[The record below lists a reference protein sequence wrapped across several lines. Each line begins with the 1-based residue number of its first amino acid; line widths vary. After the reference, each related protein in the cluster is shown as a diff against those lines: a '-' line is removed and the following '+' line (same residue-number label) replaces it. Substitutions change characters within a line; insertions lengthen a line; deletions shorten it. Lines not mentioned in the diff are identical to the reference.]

1 MPVEL
6 KTYHAY
12 TMAEALAAVKRDLGP
27 AAVILHTR
35 TFHRGG
41 MLGIGRKLI
50 VEVTATAEDAPA
62 GPRMRRVDRALQLKQ
77 VAARSAYRPG
87 PTTDRAAGEIP
98 AEPSRRVAAP
108 GPPRHRRKRSCR
120 TAPGPVQPPKRP
132 DPPPGDP
139 APEIRTTIQR
149 PAEAGPAPG
158 TRVAPVARRFIL
170 TPDKGHQKVVTPPTE
185 ADLVGAGGAASRQ
198 PAPGGGRQAGAEAL
212 EGELVAI
219 RQLVGRVLQ
228 NQVTGAEQPSSEM
241 PQVVF
246 DHYLRLIGQELSEEL
261 ADHIVRQAQQEVG
274 ETGLGDEAAVRESVL
289 RHLAGCVPVADPAV
303 PRQSPDGR
311 PLTIALVGPTG
322 VGKTTTVAK
331 LAASFKLRLGRRV
344 GLITADTYRIAA
356 VDQLRTYAN
365 IVGLPLYVAL
375 TPSDVSQA
383 VHALADQ
390 DVILI
395 DTAGRGHNDGQRL
408 EELGRIVAA
417 ASPHEVHLV
426 LSSTASERVL
436 LQEAQ
441 AFGPVGVH
449 KIVLTKLDEA
459 VSFGMLINVV
469 RQVGKQL
476 SFITTGQEVPDHIE
490 VGRRERLA
498 GLVMG
503 EAIRA

>member
-1 MPVEL
+1 MDL

-27 AAVILHTR
+27 SAVILHTR

-41 MLGIGRKLI
+41 ILGIGRKLI
-50 VEVTATAEDAPA
+50 VEVTATAEEAPA
-62 GPRMRRVDRALQLKQ
+62 RPRRRDGDRALQLKQ
-77 VAARSAYRPG
+77 VAARSAYGPG
-87 PTTDRAAGEIP
+87 PSADRATTE
-98 AEPSRRVAAP
+98 SRTKTGRPVA
-108 GPPRHRRKRSCR
+108 GPPRHRRNRPR
-120 TAPGPVQPPKRP
+120 RAAPEPPPPPKRQ
-132 DPPPGDP
+132 DAPPLDRATPVRAARP
-139 APEIRTTIQR
+139 
-149 PAEAGPAPG
+149 PAEAGPQPATGSP
-158 TRVAPVARRFIL
+158 PVARRFIL
-170 TPDKGHQKVVTPPTE
+170 TPDDGRANRLATLPAASV
-185 ADLVGAGGAASRQ
+185 AGGGSS
-198 PAPGGGRQAGAEAL
+198 GAEAV
-212 EGELVAI
+212 EGELAAI
-219 RQLVGRVLQ
+219 RQLVGQVLR
-228 NQVTGAEQPSSEM
+228 NQVTGGEQPSSEL
-241 PQVVF
+241 PKVLF
-246 DHYLRLIGQELSEEL
+246 DQYLRLIGQELSKDL
-261 ADHIVRQAQQEVG
+261 ADRIVRQAQQEVG
-274 ETGLGDEAAVRESVL
+274 EAGLDDEAAVRETVL
-289 RHLAGCVPVADPAV
+289 RHLAGCVPVAEPAV

-365 IVGLPLYVAL
+365 IIGLPLCVAL

-408 EELGRIVAA
+408 EELARIVAA

-441 AFGPVGVH
+441 AFDPVGVH
-449 KIVLTKLDEA
+449 KIVFTKLDEA
-459 VSFGMLINVV
+459 VSFGMLINVI

-503 EAIRA
+503 EAIGG

>member
-1 MPVEL
+1 MP
-6 KTYHAY
+6 
-12 TMAEALAAVKRDLGP
+12 
-27 AAVILHTR
+27 
-35 TFHRGG
+35 
-41 MLGIGRKLI
+41 
-50 VEVTATAEDAPA
+50 
-62 GPRMRRVDRALQLKQ
+62 
-77 VAARSAYRPG
+77 
-87 PTTDRAAGEIP
+87 
-98 AEPSRRVAAP
+98 
-108 GPPRHRRKRSCR
+108 
-120 TAPGPVQPPKRP
+120 
-132 DPPPGDP
+132 
-139 APEIRTTIQR
+139 
-149 PAEAGPAPG
+149 
-158 TRVAPVARRFIL
+158 
-170 TPDKGHQKVVTPPTE
+170 KV
-185 ADLVGAGGAASRQ
+185 L
-198 PAPGGGRQAGAEAL
+198 
-212 EGELVAI
+212 
-219 RQLVGRVLQ
+219 
-228 NQVTGAEQPSSEM
+228 
-241 PQVVF
+241 F
-246 DHYLRLIGQELSEEL
+246 DQYLRLIGQELSKDL
-261 ADHIVRQAQQEVG
+261 ADRVVRQAQQEVG
-274 ETGLGDEAAVRESVL
+274 EAGLDDEAAVRETVL
-289 RHLAGCVPVADPAV
+289 RHLADCVPVAEPAV

-459 VSFGMLINVV
+459 VSFGMLINVI

-490 VGRRERLA
+490 VGSRERLA

-503 EAIRA
+503 EAVGG